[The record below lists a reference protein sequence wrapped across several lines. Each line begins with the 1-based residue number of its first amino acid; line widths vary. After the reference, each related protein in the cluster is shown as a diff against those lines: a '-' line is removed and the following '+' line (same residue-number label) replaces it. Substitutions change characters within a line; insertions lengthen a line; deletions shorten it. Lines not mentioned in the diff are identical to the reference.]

1 MIRRELPTFK
11 RDSAQT
17 PETLA
22 LALDELRS
30 VVSERLVALE
40 GLGRV
45 AVLDDINFEVGGTLA
60 VGTAPFPMRVQT
72 PFSVAGAWVVLC
84 EATSLGESGV
94 STTGVSA
101 WVRPVSG
108 GIQGEGNALEIQ
120 FISGLTINRKYRVRL
135 AVVGVKNG

>member
-1 MIRRELPTFK
+1 MIRRELPAFK
-11 RDSAQT
+11 RDAATT
-17 PETLA
+17 PEALA
-22 LALDELRS
+22 LALDELRAA
-30 VVSERLVALE
+30 VSERLSALE
-40 GLGRV
+40 VFGRM
-45 AVLDDINFEVGGTLA
+45 AVLDDLNFEAGGTLA

-84 EATSLGESGV
+84 ESTANGEAGV
-94 STTGVSA
+94 STTGVTA

-108 GIQGEGNALEIQ
+108 GLRGEGNALEIQ